1 MICEEQLLQLQE
13 GITIKWSIVSDL
25 RVEADLS
32 LMTRL
37 IMNLINNAIQ
47 YGKENGQI
55 KVTLTTSEDT
65 YIRLTVKDDGI
76 GIAQEEQDKIWQR
89 FYQVNKARTSN
100 DNGSMG
106 IGLAMVAWITE
117 YHKGKIGVE
126 SEIGKGSSFIFEM
139 PLEKF

>member
-89 FYQVNKARTSN
+89 FYQVNKARTSD

-106 IGLAMVAWITE
+106 IGLAMVA
-117 YHKGKIGVE
+117 
-126 SEIGKGSSFIFEM
+126 
-139 PLEKF
+139 

>member
-55 KVTLTTSEDT
+55 K
-65 YIRLTVKDDGI
+65 
-76 GIAQEEQDKIWQR
+76 DKIWQR

-117 YHKGKIGVE
+117 YHKGKIWVE